1 MKLTISVLKA
11 DVGSIGGHTKP
22 SQRMIDAVEQA
33 VADAISSGL
42 LIDGY
47 VGHTGDDIC
56 MTTTHTR
63 GPDDDDVHQFA
74 WTTFLKATDIARQYG
89 LYGAGQDLLADAPS
103 GNIRGAGPA
112 VAEVEF
118 DHDPIKTNPVRPAES
133 FFVLAAD
140 KCGPGAYN
148 LPMFLGFADP
158 MYCGGLMLPRLG
170 EGFTFNIIDMDNTDG
185 DSIISLNAPE
195 DYYKIA
201 VLLRDNERF
210 GIDSIVSRYSG
221 QMAAAISATRL
232 HNIAGS
238 YTGKDDPVAVVRN
251 QGIFPAPEELTSPYA
266 KAHYIGGDARGSHVM
281 PLMPVPIN
289 TPVTGMYCL
298 PLVSCVGFSIAAD
311 GTFSDSSIDF
321 FDNQSWDHVRLL
333 AQQKGI
339 EMRSQGWSGAAML
352 PYGELEYSGFR
363 QSIGD
368 LVDRFAFRNGHGAGG
383 AREGHYRR
391 RLIPVSQAAPRPTIW
406 PGPFQVRANLVN
418 KQGSKRMCP
427 KKMGAG
433 L

>member
-1 MKLTISVLKA
+1 MELTISVLKA

-22 SQRMIDAVEQA
+22 SDRMLDAVRA
-33 VADAISSGL
+33 ATDGAIRDGL
-42 LIDGY
+42 LIDAY

-56 MTTTHTR
+56 ITSTHTR
-63 GPDDDDVHQFA
+63 GENDEAVHQFA
-74 WTTFLKATDIARQYG
+74 WNTFLEATEIARQYG
-89 LYGAGQDLLADAPS
+89 LYGAGQDLLVDAPS

-112 VAEVEF
+112 VAEITL
-118 DHDPIKTNPVRPAES
+118 DHDPVKTNPIRPAES

-158 MYCGGLMLPRLG
+158 MYCAGLMLPRLG
-170 EGFTFNIIDMDNTDG
+170 DGFTFNIIDMDNTNG
-185 DSIISLNAPE
+185 DSLISLNAPE
-195 DYYKIA
+195 DYYKIT

-210 GIDSIVSRYSG
+210 AIESITSRYCG
-221 QMAAAISATRL
+221 QTAAAISATRL

-251 QGIFPAPEELTSPYA
+251 QGVFPAPEELISPYT

-298 PLVSCVGFSIAAD
+298 PLVSCLGFSISPE
-311 GTFSDSSIDF
+311 GRFSESSTDF
-321 FDNQSWDHVRLL
+321 FDNPAWDYTRQL

-368 LVDRFAFRNGHGAGG
+368 LVDRFAIRTNGHQPAT
-383 AREGHYRR
+383 E
-391 RLIPVSQAAPRPTIW
+391 AAAT
-406 PGPFQVRANLVN
+406 ADND
-418 KQGSKRMCP
+418 
-427 KKMGAG
+427 
-433 L
+433 